1 VVEEENEPSGDELD
15 GTVNRV
21 ACLERYKRNHIWID
35 QIFSP
40 FSIGKLL
47 HIVCYFVFT

>member
-15 GTVNRV
+15 GTVNRAV
-21 ACLERYKRNHIWID
+21 SLERYKRNHVFID

-40 FSIGKLL
+40 IHSSKLSL
-47 HIVCYFVFT
+47 VCFT